1 MPLGVLLA
9 DSHPIVREGLKS
21 ILQGK
26 GFAVLH
32 ECSDGQEAVKLAESA
47 GPDIAILEV
56 SMPRLNGIDAA
67 RRILQVSPRTT
78 IALLTAGRQDDQV
91 IEALHAGVKG
101 YILKTEDRTALIH
114 AIEEVSRGNIYLSP
128 GVSGAI
134 VSAYRK
140 RTDPNVDPLSKREL
154 QILTLI
160 AEGQTAR
167 EIAHQAKLSVKTV
180 ETYRKN
186 LMEKLGIRETANLVR
201 YAIRRQLIKP

>member
-9 DSHPIVREGLKS
+9 DNHPIVREGLKS

-26 GFAVLH
+26 GFTVLG
-32 ECSDGQEAVKLAESA
+32 ECSNGEEAVKLAETT
-47 GPDIAILEV
+47 GPDVALLEV

-67 RRILQVSPRTT
+67 RRIQQVSPRTA

-101 YILKTEDRTALIH
+101 YILKTEDKTALIH

-134 VSAYRK
+134 VSAFRK
-140 RTDPNVDPLSKREL
+140 RTDPNIDPLSKREL

-167 EIAHQAKLSVKTV
+167 EIALQAKLSVKTV

-201 YAIRRQLIKP
+201 YAIRRRLIKP